1 MGFNDL
7 SEYTRGLF
15 HSAAVTTV
23 VVVSATPIKVGR
35 VVLACAGTGA
45 KVTFEDQGGTDSMVF
60 RVLANDT
67 KVFNLGHMFSSLSVL
82 SDQAVDVSI
91 TSFVA
96 TSVVD
101 A

>member
-1 MGFNDL
+1 VGFNDY
-7 SEYTRGLF
+7 SEYTRGLY
-15 HSAAVTTV
+15 HKAGLTTV
-23 VVVSATPIKVGR
+23 QAVSATPIKVGR
-35 VVLACAGTGA
+35 VVIACGAANA
-45 KVTFEDQGGTDSMVF
+45 KVTFEDQDGNDKMIF

-67 KVFNLGHMFSSLSVL
+67 KVFNLGHMFSSLSVV
-82 SDQAVDVSI
+82 SDQSVDVSI